1 MGGGGQRK
9 KNPVCH
15 LTKRND
21 HNHKEKSGKKNSIQV
36 QVETK
41 HFSLMEM
48 NGEKKKWK
56 NINLLA
62 FLSINQL
69 NTIHLKK
76 RIRRH

>member
-1 MGGGGQRK
+1 
-9 KNPVCH
+9 
-15 LTKRND
+15 
-21 HNHKEKSGKKNSIQV
+21 
-36 QVETK
+36 
-41 HFSLMEM
+41 MEM